1 MTKIGVPELGKRAE
15 EIVENVKRTREAV
28 DIEESGVIVAHVI
41 PAAVPRTDQVD
52 EAEIAKF
59 WSDLK
64 DLSSEINQA
73 WPADVSAEDAINDVR
88 REL

>member
-73 WPADVSAEDAINDVR
+73 WPAGVSAEDAINDVR